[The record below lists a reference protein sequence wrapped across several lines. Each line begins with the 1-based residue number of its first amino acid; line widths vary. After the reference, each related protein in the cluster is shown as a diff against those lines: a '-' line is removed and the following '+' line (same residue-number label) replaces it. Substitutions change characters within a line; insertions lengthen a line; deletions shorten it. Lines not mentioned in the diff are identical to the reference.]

1 MPVDC
6 TDWSLSPLFAGV
18 PLVPAVNDSARLPM
32 GEGALVLAGLTYL
45 LSLGRALTTTNPA
58 RSEKSVTQRSCCALL
73 NSWCHCI
80 SVCWAT
86 P

>member
-1 MPVDC
+1 MKALSTPEEAVSPASGGMPVDC

-18 PLVPAVNDSARLPM
+18 PLVPAVKDSARLPI

-45 LSLGRALTTTNPA
+45 LSFGRALTTTKPA
-58 RSEKSVTQRSCCALL
+58 RPVGRM
-73 NSWCHCI
+73 
-80 SVCWAT
+80 